1 MNKEGTFYTIV
12 FIFIVSFAFVF
23 LLSMTNQVTVERVE
37 LNQELARQRAVLAA
51 MGIEATGEDEV
62 QQEFNRIASDPEAGL
77 YVGSVD
83 GRTVYAKSFAGA
95 GLWGT
100 ISGFIAVTADLEQ
113 IVGLE
118 IVEDNETPGLGGRIN
133 EPWFK
138 SQFEGEQIP
147 ADGRIAIRALEGDG
161 DPNES
166 NGVVDGITGATRT
179 SDSMES
185 IVNTQ
190 LQAFQ
195 SPETQERFEELAA
208 AGGNA

>member
-1 MNKEGTFYTIV
+1 MNKEGTTYTII

-23 LLSMTNQVTVERVE
+23 LLSMTNQVTVERVR
-37 LNQELARQRAVLAA
+37 LNQELASQRAILSA
-51 MGIEATGEDEV
+51 MGIEAQGAEEI
-62 QQEFNRIASDPEAGL
+62 QSEFAEIVGDAERGL
-77 YVGSVD
+77 YVGTVG
-83 GRTVYAKSFAGA
+83 GRTVYAKEFDGA

-100 ISGFIAVTADLEQ
+100 ISGVLAVTSDFEE
-113 IVGLE
+113 IVGIE

-138 SQFEGEQIP
+138 SQFEGE
-147 ADGRIAIRALEGDG
+147 RILQGGIEVRALEGDG
-161 DPNES
+161 DPDKD

-185 IVNTQ
+185 IVNNQLEQ
-190 LQAFQ
+190 LQSDEIQ
-195 SPETQERFEELAA
+195 QQLDEI